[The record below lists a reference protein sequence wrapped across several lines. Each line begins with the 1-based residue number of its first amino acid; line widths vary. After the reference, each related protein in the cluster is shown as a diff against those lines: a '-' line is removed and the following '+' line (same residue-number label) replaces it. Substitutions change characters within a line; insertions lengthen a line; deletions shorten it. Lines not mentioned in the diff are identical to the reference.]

1 MPAPWSSAPTNQVP
15 GPVRSSTV
23 NSFDEGGG
31 GGCDGL
37 QATTVIEAT
46 MQIRCRRRV
55 RNPTP
60 MHDALIAL

>member
-1 MPAPWSSAPTNQVP
+1 M
-15 GPVRSSTV
+15 V

-31 GGCDGL
+31 DGGCDGP
-37 QATTVIEAT
+37 QAANVIDAAI
-46 MQIRCRRRV
+46 QIRNRGRV